1 LIGSTPGDTIHVMK
15 TLSKSSHKNL
25 YKRSAYE
32 RDRRSL
38 ARPIALYASNPS
50 DGASWVKEKA
60 RTTILIVENDVLSA
74 LNVRETLEA
83 AGYATLSTGTGEDAV
98 RLASD
103 SSVGL
108 VLMDISLD
116 GELDGID
123 AAEAILRASSRPIVF
138 MSSHDDAATMIRLE
152 RVDAYGFMP
161 KPFGNASLLATVS
174 MALRRSAAERS
185 AADRMVADYERR
197 LLQSDTR
204 LKESHHRIRNDIA
217 AISSILSLQLGEAE
231 HPETVEALS
240 DALGRVESLS
250 TLYEMLT
257 VHDSGGDIEVRPYLE
272 RLIGAIMPIF
282 PGGSGI
288 DVDCR
293 VDEFMLD
300 QKRTFTL
307 GIIVNELL
315 TNALKYAFDGR
326 SEGSIRLDVCVY
338 DESVIMTMRDDGK
351 GLPERFDIAESSGL
365 GLTLISMLLDQFDGT
380 LTMRSDH
387 GTVSTALIKAPGLE
401 ATAPAAPAGL
411 EAAIV
416 AKRARVNVA

>member
-1 LIGSTPGDTIHVMK
+1 
-15 TLSKSSHKNL
+15 
-25 YKRSAYE
+25 
-32 RDRRSL
+32 
-38 ARPIALYASNPS
+38 
-50 DGASWVKEKA
+50 
-60 RTTILIVENDVLSA
+60 
-74 LNVRETLEA
+74 
-83 AGYATLSTGTGEDAV
+83 
-98 RLASD
+98 
-103 SSVGL
+103 
-108 VLMDISLD
+108 
-116 GELDGID
+116 
-123 AAEAILRASSRPIVF
+123 
-138 MSSHDDAATMIRLE
+138 
-152 RVDAYGFMP
+152 
-161 KPFGNASLLATVS
+161 
-174 MALRRSAAERS
+174 
-185 AADRMVADYERR
+185 
-197 LLQSDTR
+197 
-204 LKESHHRIRNDIA
+204 
-217 AISSILSLQLGEAE
+217 
-231 HPETVEALS
+231 
-240 DALGRVESLS
+240 
-250 TLYEMLT
+250 
-257 VHDSGGDIEVRPYLE
+257 
-272 RLIGAIMPIF
+272 MPIF

-315 TNALKYAFDGR
+315 TNALKYAFDGH